1 MSADPQLLQH
11 VLDELKEVRKDVQKV
26 AVDVA
31 VVKTEMKTL
40 KVKVA
45 GFAAIIGSIL
55 PLAIKKVLGFDG

>member
-45 GFAAIIGSIL
+45 GFAAIIGSLI
-55 PLAIKKVLGFDG
+55 PLVIKRFLGLDT